1 VSESDALGQGDERR
15 CIMSRWKVLTVL
27 TVALVAFL
35 ATPAASALPS
45 GTESVT
51 YQVTDLLGHVLTPR
65 SGWYRRE
72 VVVRWKVEPAPS
84 STTGCEPA
92 VLIAFETEGQELT
105 CSAEWASSGMKITK
119 TTVPAIKIDWTPP
132 SSVRARARRPP
143 DLYGW
148 YDHRIRFVFR
158 GRDALSGIARCS
170 RRSYSGP
177 NTGRASITGLCK
189 DAAGNIRKRTIRFR
203 YSNPLLLPRPGTR
216 FRRAPL
222 LNWVRV
228 PRARFYNVQ
237 VWRDGGKI
245 LTRWP
250 QRTRLRMPTLWTHEG
265 LTYALSA
272 GRYDVYVWPRFR
284 GRYGKSIGHTYFI
297 RR

>member
-1 VSESDALGQGDERR
+1 MRRPQATSLPKSMAGALLVLASLALLPVPTASGRSEGTLGATLDYELSGTLGRHGWWVSDVTINWIATPEPDSTTCIMKELVEGDTPGERR
-15 CIMSRWKVLTVL
+15 TCEARWADEGVRT
-27 TVALVAFL
+27 
-35 ATPAASALPS
+35 AT
-45 GTESVT
+45 TEV
-51 YQVTDLLGHVLTPR
+51 
-65 SGWYRRE
+65 
-72 VVVRWKVEPAPS
+72 
-84 STTGCEPA
+84 
-92 VLIAFETEGQELT
+92 
-105 CSAEWASSGMKITK
+105 
-119 TTVPAIKIDWTPP
+119 IKIDKTPP
-132 SSVRARARRPP
+132 SSVRARARRRP

-148 YDHRIRFVFR
+148 YDHRVRFVFR
-158 GRDALSGIARCS
+158 GADALSGVTRCS
-170 RRSYSGP
+170 RRSYDGP
-177 NTGRASITGLCK
+177 NSGRASITGLCK

-216 FRRAPL
+216 FGRAPL

-228 PRARFYNVQ
+228 PRARYYNVQ

-250 QRTRLRMPTLWTHEG
+250 RRTRLRMHTLWTNEG

-297 RR
+297 KR